1 MGDEYAMK
9 DGKLAKNNAAT
20 EYDVANKSITPMS
33 AFLHFGGVKQ
43 NNHTS
48 MKVSDDAS
56 AQRLETEHDNLKAE
70 IATKDVDLK
79 IELPVDASTD
89 PANDSKERMLL
100 EKEAAV
106 TKENRERGPP
116 SAPAEVIFGDI
127 SIHKYIIYVIY
138 YFLGTKYSRI

>member
-1 MGDEYAMK
+1 MGRSSRTTTL
-9 DGKLAKNNAAT
+9 GL
-20 EYDVANKSITPMS
+20 
-33 AFLHFGGVKQ
+33 
-43 NNHTS
+43 
-48 MKVSDDAS
+48 DDAS

-106 TKENRERGPP
+106 TKETHRG
-116 SAPAEVIFGDI
+116 
-127 SIHKYIIYVIY
+127 
-138 YFLGTKYSRI
+138 L